1 MSDDGGM
8 SDAILFDLDRT
19 LIDLQSFTDY
29 GAARRDAEALITGFE
44 GLEVPPT
51 DWSVDTVAAM
61 ALLVACSGDPR
72 WTQVSEAIEKHE
84 LAAVPQS
91 TLMPECDRAWRLS
104 AGMPRAVVTLLPER
118 VVRTVL
124 AHHKL
129 ATDELVVI
137 GRRADQRPK
146 PHPDGLV
153 AACAQLGVAPSEALM
168 IGDSAWD
175 LEAARAA
182 GCAFVGV
189 PTHTGNLPPGTLVA
203 ADVAAAVRVAL
214 V

>member
-1 MSDDGGM
+1 MGDDGGM
-8 SDAILFDLDRT
+8 SEAILFDLDRT

-29 GAARRDAEALITGFE
+29 GAARREAEALVTGFE

-51 DWSVDTVAAM
+51 DWSADTVAAM

-72 WTQVSEAIEKHE
+72 WALVSEAIESHE
-84 LAAVPQS
+84 LAAIPQS
-91 TLMPECDRAWRLS
+91 TPMPECARAWRLS
-104 AGMPRAVVTLLPER
+104 EGMPRAVVTLLPER
-118 VVRTVL
+118 VVREVL
-124 AHHKL
+124 AQHAL
-129 ATDELVVI
+129 TTDGLVIV

-146 PHPDGLV
+146 PHPDGLLS
-153 AACAQLGVAPSEALM
+153 ACAQLGVAPGEALM

-189 PTHTGNLPPGTLVA
+189 PTQAGNLPPGTLVA